1 MSQTSEETTEHV
13 KQRVRLAVTTLNPKR
28 REREGE
34 KEGGRKCMEAALPV
48 ETCPL
53 RFFGNRQCT
62 FETVPIE
69 AGQNSCSWNF
79 YKLAVREQEEE
90 NWVKILRRGIC
101 RILPIF
107 PAGFLHS
114 DLWVL
119 IYLKDKSF
127 KEIHQKDS
135 TGRERTK
142 NIWKNEGCDV
152 MLEAVLDTAWGKILM
167 SAFGTCTFRKFKTV
181 EFNR

>member
-1 MSQTSEETTEHV
+1 MH
-13 KQRVRLAVTTLNPKR
+13 
-28 REREGE
+28 
-34 KEGGRKCMEAALPV
+34 GGSTPGGDLSTP
-48 ETCPL
+48 
-53 RFFGNRQCT
+53 FFRNRQCT

-79 YKLAVREQEEE
+79 YKLAVQEQEEE
-90 NWVKILRRGIC
+90 NGVRILRRGIC
-101 RILPIF
+101 SILPIF
-107 PAGFLHS
+107 PAGFQHS

-119 IYLKDKSF
+119 IYLKDKSL

-142 NIWKNEGCDV
+142 NIWKNEACDV

-167 SAFGTCTFRKFKTV
+167 SAFGTHTFRKFKTMESTRCIYFTFLFV
-181 EFNR
+181 CSCNGYGSQEIQLDIPTFTN